1 MQTNHSGFAVL
12 LPTAQGWRAVPVAQ
26 KLVVGSACVPGLV
39 DVAEVAPQHCVFE
52 AIGAKLLVRDAGP
65 GTTRVDDVDASCRA
79 VPVQAGA
86 VVRLGRVPLVVV
98 QQRRD
103 PNGWWCG
110 VGDLGSWSASM
121 WPVLAQLALLAP
133 ATCPVLLRG
142 ETGTGKE
149 VAARALHQLSARA
162 HRPLV
167 AVNCGALHGDLL
179 LAELFGAERGAYTG
193 CTERRKGAF
202 ERADGGT
209 LFLDELGELPATA
222 QAALL
227 RALESGE
234 IQVLGGAT
242 RKVDVRLICA
252 THRDLPALVA
262 MQRFRLDLLH
272 RIHVAEL
279 ALPALRDRRND
290 VAGLAHLWWPD
301 AELSEALLAAL
312 AGYAFPGNL
321 RELRNVLQRLQLV
334 ARFGVP
340 DLGDL
345 ATVLGP
351 ARLGGPGRDA
361 AGQTS
366 ALLASPGELDFEQ
379 LRAAGLSAQQVWR
392 ASGLPR
398 ATFYRRW
405 RQAKQAA

>member
-1 MQTNHSGFAVL
+1 M
-12 LPTAQGWRAVPVAQ
+12 PVAPR
-26 KLVVGSACVPGLV
+26 LVVGSACVPGLV
-39 DVAEVAPQHCVFE
+39 DVAEVAGQHCVFE
-52 AIGAKLLVRDAGP
+52 AMGSRLQVRDAGP
-65 GTTRVDDVDASCRA
+65 GTTRVGDADASRR
-79 VPVQAGA
+79 PVTVEAGA

-103 PNGWWCG
+103 PHGWWCG
-110 VGDLGSWSASM
+110 IGELGSWSASM
-121 WPVLAQLALLAP
+121 LPVLAQLALLAP
-133 ATCPVLLRG
+133 AACPVLIRG

-149 VAARALHQLSARA
+149 VAARVLHQLSARA

-209 LFLDELGELPATA
+209 LFLDELGELPPTA

-252 THRDLPALVA
+252 THRDLPALVSL
-262 MQRFRLDLLH
+262 QRFRLDLLH

-279 ALPALRDRRND
+279 ALPPLRDRRDD

-301 AELSEALLAAL
+301 GGLSEALLAAL
-312 AGYAFPGNL
+312 AGYSFPGNL

-340 DLGDL
+340 DLSDL
-345 ATVLGP
+345 STVLGHVP
-351 ARLGGPGRDA
+351 LGPVGRTA
-361 AGQTS
+361 EEQVQ
-366 ALLASPGELDFEQ
+366 ALLAGPGELDFEQ